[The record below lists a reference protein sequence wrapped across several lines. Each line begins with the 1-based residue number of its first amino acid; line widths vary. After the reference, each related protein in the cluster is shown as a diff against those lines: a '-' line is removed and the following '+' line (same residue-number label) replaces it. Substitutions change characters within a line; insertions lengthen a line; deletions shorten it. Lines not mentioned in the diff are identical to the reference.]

1 LNKTKSVENMRYI
14 VLLLA
19 VNQ

>member
-19 VNQ
+19 VYQ